1 LNQLGACVDY
11 LGLCVN
17 GEIDNFYISQING
30 LCLMI
35 DTRLSITEAIL
46 RQLFVKLPHC
56 NLSEKEVAC
65 SNPFFFQKQLFFF
78 IFPSSIAI
86 RYLIPKFNTF
96 KRKNNSTYLPMSNI
110 HEGPSWLYSSWIY
123 NYLCNQCISPLKWVW
138 TSFMARCTQY
148 NIMW

>member
-1 LNQLGACVDY
+1 MDY

-65 SNPFFFQKQLFFF
+65 SNPFSFSKTIVFFY
-78 IFPSSIAI
+78 IS
-86 RYLIPKFNTF
+86 KFH
-96 KRKNNSTYLPMSNI
+96 SNKV
-110 HEGPSWLYSSWIY
+110 SYSKI
-123 NYLCNQCISPLKWVW
+123 
-138 TSFMARCTQY
+138 
-148 NIMW
+148 